1 MSANS
6 RVFCLS
12 SSPSPPNRILSA
24 LSHEDYRLIHPHL
37 EAVHLRLNHAVYE
50 SGDSIRYVYFPR
62 SCVLSDVAV
71 LEDGTTIEVGMI
83 GSLGLAGSAVVL
95 GDTSA
100 SCLTVVQIQGEA
112 YRLRAG
118 KLLECCRLSDTLN
131 RIILSY
137 YRALSVQYFQ
147 RAACNCRHTILQRLS
162 AWLLMI
168 HDCIRTEE
176 LPLTQDL
183 ISRRLGSR
191 RASVTLAYDQL
202 QTDGC
207 VRYTR
212 GQLTILNRMRLES
225 LACECY
231 YVIRDET
238 QKVFESRGRSIKSPL
253 RLQNVR

>member
-1 MSANS
+1 
-6 RVFCLS
+6 
-12 SSPSPPNRILSA
+12 
-24 LSHEDYRLIHPHL
+24 LIHPHL
-37 EAVHLRLNHAVYE
+37 EVAHLRLNQAVYE
-50 SGDSIRYVYFPR
+50 SGDSIRYIYFPR

-95 GDTSA
+95 GDSFAT
-100 SCLTVVQIQGEA
+100 CLTVVQIQGEA

-118 KLLECCRLSDTLN
+118 KLVEYCRLSETLN
-131 RIILSY
+131 RMILSY
-137 YRALSVQYFQ
+137 YRALSMQYFQ

-162 AWLLMI
+162 AWLLMV
-168 HDCIRTEE
+168 HDCIRTDE

-212 GQLTILNRMRLES
+212 GQLTVLNRMRLES

-231 YVIRDET
+231 RVIRDEN
-238 QKVFESRGRSIKSPL
+238 QKVFESKGRPINSPF
-253 RLQNVR
+253 RLQKVR

>member
-1 MSANS
+1 M
-6 RVFCLS
+6 
-12 SSPSPPNRILSA
+12 
-24 LSHEDYRLIHPHL
+24 IHPHL
-37 EAVHLRLNHAVYE
+37 ELVQLRLNQAVYE
-50 SGDSIRYVYFPR
+50 SGDSISHVYFPR
-62 SCVLSDVAV
+62 TCVLSDLAV

-83 GSLGLAGSAVVL
+83 GSHGLAGSAVVL
-95 GDTSA
+95 GDSSA
-100 SCLTVVQIQGEA
+100 TCLTVVQIAGEA
-112 YRLRAG
+112 YRLRTG
-118 KLLECCRLSDTLN
+118 KLVECCKLSDTLN
-131 RIILSY
+131 RIILSN

-162 AWLLMI
+162 AWLLMV
-168 HDCIRTEE
+168 HDCIGTDE

-202 QTDGC
+202 QTGGC

-231 YVIRDET
+231 RVIRDET
-238 QKVFESRGRSIKSPL
+238 QKVFESTGRSIKSPF
-253 RLQNVR
+253 RLQKVR

>member
-1 MSANS
+1 
-6 RVFCLS
+6 
-12 SSPSPPNRILSA
+12 
-24 LSHEDYRLIHPHL
+24 LIHPHL
-37 EAVHLRLNHAVYE
+37 EVVHLRLNQAVYE

-62 SCVLSDVAV
+62 NCVLSDVAV

-95 GDTSA
+95 GDSSA
-100 SCLTVVQIQGEA
+100 SCLTVVQIEGEA

-118 KLLECCRLSDTLN
+118 KLVECCKLSYTFNKVL
-131 RIILSY
+131 LSY
-137 YRALSVQYFQ
+137 YRALSIQYFQ

-162 AWLLMI
+162 TWLLMI
-168 HDCIRTEE
+168 HDCIRTDE

-212 GQLTILNRMRLES
+212 GQLTVLNRMRLES

-231 YVIRDET
+231 RLIRNET
-238 QKVFESRGRSIKSPL
+238 QMVFESTGRSNNSPL
-253 RLQNVR
+253 RLQKVR